1 LDLYGKVYVKGGY
14 DMELHLPKSIK
25 KFYSFLFTVILVFIG
40 YNNIFNNW
48 ELQLYGFNEL
58 EDIGRLLFVLG
69 ISAFESALMTV
80 ILWWGI
86 KSLKKISNKPN
97 I

>member
-1 LDLYGKVYVKGGY
+1 
-14 DMELHLPKSIK
+14 MELHLPKRIN

-48 ELQLYGFNEL
+48 ELPLYGFNEL

-69 ISAFESALMTV
+69 ISGFESALMTV

-86 KSLKKISNKPN
+86 KSLKKISSKPN